1 MQDRPMQRMASALRD
16 DATMPERI
24 DHLRR
29 NYTLDHG
36 TRLWAGEMLR
46 DAADDLRF
54 MSEVAHAWA
63 DIIDEAELDPPF
75 APPAVLSPPVA
86 ARAPAVA
93 RPRHPSPPAVP
104 RS

>member
-1 MQDRPMQRMASALRD
+1 VGGR
-16 DATMPERI
+16 E
-24 DHLRR
+24 
-29 NYTLDHG
+29 
-36 TRLWAGEMLR
+36 LR

-54 MSEVAHAWA
+54 MSEIAHAWA
-63 DIIDEAELDPPF
+63 DIIDEAEPGLRL